1 MLKEWKAILKKPTFI
16 IVMLGVSLI
25 PALYNVIFLSSM
37 WDPYGKVSDLPVA
50 VVNQDKAVTASGKT
64 LSIGEDVVSSLKEN
78 KNLDFHFVSKEDAQ
92 NGLEKGDYY
101 MVVTLPSDLSERAAS
116 VLTDNPQQMKIDY
129 QTSSGH
135 SFIAGKM
142 SDSAMASL
150 KQTVAQNVTDTYTNA
165 LFKNM
170 GDLKTGLVKASDG
183 AQQLASG
190 SQQLGSGSQTIADN
204 LRTLNQATSKLSS
217 GAAQFNTGLQTYTGS
232 VAQVS
237 SGLGSLSNGIN
248 TYTSGV
254 STVATGANQLSGRSA
269 DLLGGV
275 QQLTQSGDGVQAL
288 STGVT
293 NLNTGLATLKSSVD
307 TTLANNQQNVN
318 DLANGLT
325 QLNASIQ
332 AAASDSAVSTDS
344 IEASLTSIAASAQAS
359 INNNQDAKAAALAS
373 VQGTSAYQG
382 LSSEAKAEIDAA
394 VGASQAGSD
403 QSAQAILSEVD
414 TMRASLEVIKATSQ
428 TKISQLGNT
437 STQVLPQASNLIN
450 GLYNGLSTVS
460 TSLGSASG
468 GANQLVAGVDT
479 LNEKLTT
486 GATQLEQGVTSYT
499 NAVGQLS
506 EGTSALASKNPD
518 LLANTTKLA
527 NGAAQLTDKSP
538 ELTSSFGKL
547 ADGTN
552 QLASGTEKLADGSSA
567 LTDNLSKLTVGT
579 SDLSNGLSDA
589 GDKLSAVS
597 TKEDNAKTLADP
609 LTLSKTDENKVE
621 KNGIGMAP
629 YMISVA
635 LFVAAIS
642 TNIIFSTLPSGQEPK
657 TRRDWL
663 KARIEVNGVISVVA
677 GVLVYGAVHL
687 IGLSANHEWATLGL
701 IVLASMTF
709 MALVTALVTWDSKL
723 GAFASLILLL
733 LQLASS
739 AGTYPLELTSKIF
752 QVINPWL
759 PMSYSVS
766 GLRQTISMNGQIGSQ
781 VLFLAFFWNKA
792 VIIPARK
799 ANEFGLTKLL
809 DLKIIVRNLLLRKSQ
824 HIVVAEIKRG
834 GKFLHQVF
842 NKGQTNMG

>member
-344 IEASLTSIAASAQAS
+344 IEASLTSIAASAQAI
-359 INNNQDAKAAALAS
+359 INNNQDSKAAALAS

-394 VGASQAGSD
+394 VSASQAGSD
-403 QSAQAILSEVD
+403 QSAQTILSEID
-414 TMRASLEVIKATSQ
+414 TMRASLETIKGASQ
-428 TKISQLGNT
+428 TKLSQLESASN
-437 STQVLPQASNLIN
+437 QVLPQASSMIN

-579 SDLSNGLSDA
+579 SDLSNGLADA

-597 TKEDNAKTLADP
+597 TKDDNAKTLADP

-766 GLRQTISMNGQIGSQ
+766 GLRQTISMNGQIGTQ
-781 VLFLAFFWNKA
+781 VLFLTFVLVLFMTLGTLVYRTDKKQLA
-792 VIIPARK
+792 
-799 ANEFGLTKLL
+799 
-809 DLKIIVRNLLLRKSQ
+809 
-824 HIVVAEIKRG
+824 
-834 GKFLHQVF
+834 
-842 NKGQTNMG
+842 

>member
-344 IEASLTSIAASAQAS
+344 IEASLTSIAASAQAI

-687 IGLSANHEWATLGL
+687 IGLSVNHEWATLGL

-739 AGTYPLELTSKIF
+739 AGTYPLELTSTIF

-766 GLRQTISMNGQIGSQ
+766 GLRQTISMNGQIGTQ
-781 VLFLAFFWNKA
+781 VLFLTFVLVLFMTLGTLVYRTDKKQLA
-792 VIIPARK
+792 
-799 ANEFGLTKLL
+799 
-809 DLKIIVRNLLLRKSQ
+809 
-824 HIVVAEIKRG
+824 
-834 GKFLHQVF
+834 
-842 NKGQTNMG
+842 

>member
-1 MLKEWKAILKKPTFI
+1 MLREWKAILKKPTFI
-16 IVMLGVSLI
+16 IVMLGVSMI

-116 VLTDNPQQMKIDY
+116 ILTDNPQQMKIDY

-142 SDSAMASL
+142 SDSAMTSL
-150 KQTVAQNVTDTYTNA
+150 KQTVAQNVTDTYTSA
-165 LFKNM
+165 IFKNM

-217 GAAQFNTGLQTYTGS
+217 GAALFNTGLQTYTGS

-248 TYTSGV
+248 TYANGV
-254 STVATGANQLSGRSA
+254 STVAAGANQLSGRSA

-293 NLNTGLATLKSSVD
+293 NLNTGLVTLKSSVD

-318 DLANGLT
+318 DLATGLT

-344 IEASLTSIAASAQAS
+344 IEASLTSIATSAQAI

-394 VGASQAGSD
+394 VSASQAGSD
-403 QSAQAILSEVD
+403 QSAQTILSEID
-414 TMRASLEVIKATSQ
+414 TMRASLETIKGASQ
-428 TKISQLGNT
+428 TKLSQLESASN
-437 STQVLPQASNLIN
+437 QVLPQAANMIN

-460 TSLGSASG
+460 TGLGLASG

-479 LNEKLTT
+479 LNDKLTT
-486 GATQLEQGVTSYT
+486 GATQLEQGVISYT

-538 ELTSSFGKL
+538 ELTSSFEKL

-589 GDKLSAVS
+589 GDKLSTVS

-642 TNIIFSTLPSGQEPK
+642 TNIIFSTLPSGQEPRTK
-657 TRRDWL
+657 RDWL

-687 IGLSANHEWATLGL
+687 IGLSANHELATLGL

-766 GLRQTISMNGQIGSQ
+766 GLRQTISMNGQIGTQ
-781 VLFLAFFWNKA
+781 VIFLAFVLVLFMALGTLVYRTDKKQLA
-792 VIIPARK
+792 
-799 ANEFGLTKLL
+799 
-809 DLKIIVRNLLLRKSQ
+809 
-824 HIVVAEIKRG
+824 
-834 GKFLHQVF
+834 
-842 NKGQTNMG
+842 

>member
-1 MLKEWKAILKKPTFI
+1 MLREWKAILKKPAFI
-16 IVMLGVSLI
+16 IVMLGVSMI

-116 VLTDNPQQMKIDY
+116 ILTDNPQQMKIDY

-150 KQTVAQNVTDTYTNA
+150 KQTVAQNVTDTYTSA

-190 SQQLGSGSQTIADN
+190 SQQLGSGSQTIANN

-248 TYTSGV
+248 TYANGV
-254 STVATGANQLSGRSA
+254 STVAAGANQLSGRSA

-318 DLANGLT
+318 DLATGLT

-344 IEASLTSIAASAQAS
+344 IEASLTSIAASAQAI

-394 VGASQAGSD
+394 VSASQAGSD
-403 QSAQAILSEVD
+403 QSAQTILSEID
-414 TMRASLEVIKATSQ
+414 TMRASLETIKGASQ
-428 TKISQLGNT
+428 TKLSQLESASN
-437 STQVLPQASNLIN
+437 QVLPQASSMIN

-552 QLASGTEKLADGSSA
+552 QLASGTGKLADGSSA
-567 LTDNLSKLTVGT
+567 LTDNLSKLTVAT
-579 SDLSNGLSDA
+579 RDLSNGLTDA
-589 GDKLSAVS
+589 GDKLSSVS

-642 TNIIFSTLPSGQEPK
+642 TNIIFSTLPSGEEPK
-657 TRRDWL
+657 TKRDWL

-781 VLFLAFFWNKA
+781 VLFLAFVLVLFMALGTLVYRTDKKQLA
-792 VIIPARK
+792 
-799 ANEFGLTKLL
+799 
-809 DLKIIVRNLLLRKSQ
+809 
-824 HIVVAEIKRG
+824 
-834 GKFLHQVF
+834 
-842 NKGQTNMG
+842 

>member
-1 MLKEWKAILKKPTFI
+1 MLREWKAILKKPTFI
-16 IVMLGVSLI
+16 IVMLGVSMI

-116 VLTDNPQQMKIDY
+116 ILTDNPQQMKIDY

-150 KQTVAQNVTDTYTNA
+150 KQTVAQNVTDTYTSA

-248 TYTSGV
+248 TYANGV
-254 STVATGANQLSGRSA
+254 STVAAGANQLSGRSA

-275 QQLTQSGDGVQAL
+275 QQLTQSGDGVRAL

-307 TTLANNQQNVN
+307 TTLANNQQNVS

-332 AAASDSAVSTDS
+332 AAASNSAVSTDS
-344 IEASLTSIAASAQAS
+344 IEASLTSIAASAQAI

-394 VGASQAGSD
+394 VSASQAGSD
-403 QSAQAILSEVD
+403 QSAQTILSEID
-414 TMRASLEVIKATSQ
+414 TMRASLETIKGASQ
-428 TKISQLGNT
+428 TKLSQLESASN
-437 STQVLPQASNLIN
+437 QLLPQASSMIN

-589 GDKLSAVS
+589 GDKLSTVS

-642 TNIIFSTLPSGQEPK
+642 TNIIFSTLPSGEEPK
-657 TRRDWL
+657 TKRDWL

-781 VLFLAFFWNKA
+781 VLFLAFVLVLFMALGTLVYRTDKKQLA
-792 VIIPARK
+792 
-799 ANEFGLTKLL
+799 
-809 DLKIIVRNLLLRKSQ
+809 
-824 HIVVAEIKRG
+824 
-834 GKFLHQVF
+834 
-842 NKGQTNMG
+842 

>member
-1 MLKEWKAILKKPTFI
+1 MLREWKAILKKPAFI

-116 VLTDNPQQMKIDY
+116 ILTDNPQQMKIDY

-142 SDSAMASL
+142 SDSAMTSL
-150 KQTVAQNVTDTYTNA
+150 KQTVAQNVTDTYTSA

-248 TYTSGV
+248 TYANGV
-254 STVATGANQLSGRSA
+254 STVAAGANQLSGRSA

-307 TTLANNQQNVN
+307 TTLANNQQNVS

-344 IEASLTSIAASAQAS
+344 IEASLTSIAASAQAI
-359 INNNQDAKAAALAS
+359 INNNQDSKAAALAS

-394 VGASQAGSD
+394 VSASQAGSD
-403 QSAQAILSEVD
+403 QSAQTILSEID
-414 TMRASLEVIKATSQ
+414 TMRASLETIKGASQ
-428 TKISQLGNT
+428 TKLSQLESASN
-437 STQVLPQASNLIN
+437 QVLPQASSMIN

-579 SDLSNGLSDA
+579 SDLSNGLADA

-597 TKEDNAKTLADP
+597 TKDDNAKTLADP

-657 TRRDWL
+657 TKRDWL

-781 VLFLAFFWNKA
+781 VLFLAFVLVLFMALGTLVYRTDKKQLA
-792 VIIPARK
+792 
-799 ANEFGLTKLL
+799 
-809 DLKIIVRNLLLRKSQ
+809 
-824 HIVVAEIKRG
+824 
-834 GKFLHQVF
+834 
-842 NKGQTNMG
+842 

>member
-1 MLKEWKAILKKPTFI
+1 MLREWKAILKKPAFI

-116 VLTDNPQQMKIDY
+116 ILTDNPQQMKIDY

-142 SDSAMASL
+142 SDSAMTSL
-150 KQTVAQNVTDTYTNA
+150 KQTVAQNVTDTYTSA

-248 TYTSGV
+248 TYANGV
-254 STVATGANQLSGRSA
+254 STVAAGANQLSGRSA

-307 TTLANNQQNVN
+307 TTLANNQQNVS

-332 AAASDSAVSTDS
+332 AAASNSAVSTDS
-344 IEASLTSIAASAQAS
+344 IEASLTSIAASAQAI

-394 VGASQAGSD
+394 VSASQAGSD
-403 QSAQAILSEVD
+403 QSAQTILSEID
-414 TMRASLEVIKATSQ
+414 TMRASLETIKGASQ
-428 TKISQLGNT
+428 TKLSQLESASN
-437 STQVLPQASNLIN
+437 QLLPQASSMIN

-589 GDKLSAVS
+589 GDKLSTVS

-642 TNIIFSTLPSGQEPK
+642 TNIIFSTLPSGEEPK
-657 TRRDWL
+657 TKRDWL

-781 VLFLAFFWNKA
+781 VLFLAFVLVLFMALGTLVYRTDKKQLA
-792 VIIPARK
+792 
-799 ANEFGLTKLL
+799 
-809 DLKIIVRNLLLRKSQ
+809 
-824 HIVVAEIKRG
+824 
-834 GKFLHQVF
+834 
-842 NKGQTNMG
+842 

>member
-1 MLKEWKAILKKPTFI
+1 MLREWKAILKKPAFI
-16 IVMLGVSLI
+16 IVMLGVSMI

-116 VLTDNPQQMKIDY
+116 ILTDNPQQMKIDY

-142 SDSAMASL
+142 SDSAMTSL
-150 KQTVAQNVTDTYTNA
+150 KQTVAQNVTDTYTSA

-190 SQQLGSGSQTIADN
+190 SQQLGSGGQTIADN
-204 LRTLNQATSKLSS
+204 LRTLNQATTKLSS

-248 TYTSGV
+248 TYANGV

-318 DLANGLT
+318 DLATGLT

-344 IEASLTSIAASAQAS
+344 IEASLTSIAASAQAI

-373 VQGTSAYQG
+373 VQGTRAYQG

-394 VGASQAGSD
+394 VSASQAGSD
-403 QSAQAILSEVD
+403 QSAQTILSEID
-414 TMRASLEVIKATSQ
+414 TMRASLETIKGASQ
-428 TKISQLGNT
+428 TKLSQLESASN
-437 STQVLPQASNLIN
+437 QVLPQASSMIN

-538 ELTSSFGKL
+538 ELTSSFGEL

-589 GDKLSAVS
+589 GDKLSTVS

-781 VLFLAFFWNKA
+781 VLFLAFVLVLFMALGTLVYRTDK
-792 VIIPARK
+792 K
-799 ANEFGLTKLL
+799 KL
-809 DLKIIVRNLLLRKSQ
+809 
-824 HIVVAEIKRG
+824 A
-834 GKFLHQVF
+834 
-842 NKGQTNMG
+842 

>member
-1 MLKEWKAILKKPTFI
+1 MLKEWKAILKKPAFI

-248 TYTSGV
+248 TYANGV

-318 DLANGLT
+318 DLATGLT

-344 IEASLTSIAASAQAS
+344 IEASLTSIAASAQAI
-359 INNNQDAKAAALAS
+359 INNNQDAKAVALAS
-373 VQGTSAYQG
+373 VQATSAYQG

-403 QSAQAILSEVD
+403 QSAQTILSEID
-414 TMRASLEVIKATSQ
+414 TMRASLETIKGASQ
-428 TKISQLGNT
+428 TKLSQLESASN
-437 STQVLPQASNLIN
+437 QVLPQASSMIN

-538 ELTSSFGKL
+538 ELTSSFEKL

-589 GDKLSAVS
+589 GDKLSTVS

-781 VLFLAFFWNKA
+781 VLFLAFVLVLFMALGTLVYRTDKKQLA
-792 VIIPARK
+792 
-799 ANEFGLTKLL
+799 
-809 DLKIIVRNLLLRKSQ
+809 
-824 HIVVAEIKRG
+824 
-834 GKFLHQVF
+834 
-842 NKGQTNMG
+842 

>member
-1 MLKEWKAILKKPTFI
+1 MLREWKAILKKPTFI
-16 IVMLGVSLI
+16 IVMLGVSMI

-101 MVVTLPSDLSERAAS
+101 MVVTLPSDLSERATS
-116 VLTDNPQQMKIDY
+116 ILTDNPQQMKIDY

-248 TYTSGV
+248 TYANGV
-254 STVATGANQLSGRSA
+254 STVAAGANQLSGRSA

-275 QQLTQSGDGVQAL
+275 QQLTQSGDGVRAL

-307 TTLANNQQNVN
+307 TTLANNQQNVS

-332 AAASDSAVSTDS
+332 AAASNSAVSTDS
-344 IEASLTSIAASAQAS
+344 IEASLTSIAASAQAI

-394 VGASQAGSD
+394 VSASQAGSD
-403 QSAQAILSEVD
+403 QSAQTILSEID
-414 TMRASLEVIKATSQ
+414 TMRASLETIKGASQ
-428 TKISQLGNT
+428 TKLSQLESASN
-437 STQVLPQASNLIN
+437 QLLPQASSMIN

-499 NAVGQLS
+499 NSVGQLS

-538 ELTSSFGKL
+538 ELTSSFGNL

-552 QLASGTEKLADGSSA
+552 QLASGTGKLADGSSI

-579 SDLSNGLSDA
+579 SDLSNSLSDA

-642 TNIIFSTLPSGQEPK
+642 TNIIFSTLPSGEEPK
-657 TRRDWL
+657 TKRDWL

-781 VLFLAFFWNKA
+781 VLFLAFVLVLFMVLGTLVYRTDKKQLA
-792 VIIPARK
+792 
-799 ANEFGLTKLL
+799 
-809 DLKIIVRNLLLRKSQ
+809 
-824 HIVVAEIKRG
+824 
-834 GKFLHQVF
+834 
-842 NKGQTNMG
+842 

>member
-1 MLKEWKAILKKPTFI
+1 MLREWKAILKKPTFI
-16 IVMLGVSLI
+16 IVMLGVSMI

-116 VLTDNPQQMKIDY
+116 ILTDNPKQMKIDY

-150 KQTVAQNVTDTYTNA
+150 KQTVAQNVTDTYTSA

-190 SQQLGSGSQTIADN
+190 SQQLGSGGQTIADN
-204 LRTLNQATSKLSS
+204 LRTLNQATTKLSS

-237 SGLGSLSNGIN
+237 SGLGSLSNGIH
-248 TYTSGV
+248 TYANGV
-254 STVATGANQLSGRSA
+254 STVAAGANQLSGRSA

-318 DLANGLT
+318 DLATGLT

-344 IEASLTSIAASAQAS
+344 IEASLTSIAASAQAI

-394 VGASQAGSD
+394 VSASQAGSD
-403 QSAQAILSEVD
+403 QSAQTILSEID
-414 TMRASLEVIKATSQ
+414 TMRASLETIKGASQ
-428 TKISQLGNT
+428 TKLSQLESASN
-437 STQVLPQASNLIN
+437 QVLPQASSMIN

-479 LNEKLTT
+479 FNEKLTT

-552 QLASGTEKLADGSSA
+552 QLASGTGKLADGSSA

-579 SDLSNGLSDA
+579 SNLSNGLTDA

-739 AGTYPLELTSKIF
+739 AGTYPLELTSKVF

-781 VLFLAFFWNKA
+781 VLFLTFVLVLFMALGTLVYRTDKKQLA
-792 VIIPARK
+792 
-799 ANEFGLTKLL
+799 
-809 DLKIIVRNLLLRKSQ
+809 
-824 HIVVAEIKRG
+824 
-834 GKFLHQVF
+834 
-842 NKGQTNMG
+842 

>member
-1 MLKEWKAILKKPTFI
+1 MLREWKAILKKPTFI
-16 IVMLGVSLI
+16 IVMLGVSMI

-50 VVNQDKAVTASGKT
+50 VVNQDKAVAASGKT
-64 LSIGEDVVSSLKEN
+64 LSIGDDVVSSLKKN
-78 KNLDFHFVSKEDAQ
+78 KNLDFHFVSKENAQ

-116 VLTDNPQQMKIDY
+116 ILTDNPQQMKIDY

-248 TYTSGV
+248 TYANGV
-254 STVATGANQLSGRSA
+254 STVAAGANQLSGRSA

-275 QQLTQSGDGVQAL
+275 QQLTQSGDGVLAL

-307 TTLANNQQNVN
+307 TTLANNQQNVS

-344 IEASLTSIAASAQAS
+344 IEASLTSIAASAQAI

-373 VQGTSAYQG
+373 VQATSAYQG

-403 QSAQAILSEVD
+403 QSAQTILSEID
-414 TMRASLEVIKATSQ
+414 TMRASLETIKGASQ
-428 TKISQLGNT
+428 TKLSQLESASN
-437 STQVLPQASNLIN
+437 QVLPQASSMIN

-460 TSLGSASG
+460 TGLGSASG

-589 GDKLSAVS
+589 GDKLSTVS

-642 TNIIFSTLPSGQEPK
+642 TNIIFSTLPSGEEPK
-657 TRRDWL
+657 TKRDWL

-677 GVLVYGAVHL
+677 GILVYGAVHL

-766 GLRQTISMNGQIGSQ
+766 GLRQTISMNGQIGTQ
-781 VLFLAFFWNKA
+781 VLFLAFVLVLFMTLGTLVYRTDKKQLA
-792 VIIPARK
+792 
-799 ANEFGLTKLL
+799 
-809 DLKIIVRNLLLRKSQ
+809 
-824 HIVVAEIKRG
+824 
-834 GKFLHQVF
+834 
-842 NKGQTNMG
+842 

>member
-1 MLKEWKAILKKPTFI
+1 MLREWKAILKKPTFI
-16 IVMLGVSLI
+16 IVMLGVSMI

-116 VLTDNPQQMKIDY
+116 ILTDNPQQMKIDY

-150 KQTVAQNVTDTYTNA
+150 KQTVAQNVTDTYTSA

-170 GDLKTGLVKASDG
+170 GDLKNGLVKASDG

-190 SQQLGSGSQTIADN
+190 SQQLGSGGQTIADN
-204 LRTLNQATSKLSS
+204 LRTLNQATTKLSS

-248 TYTSGV
+248 TYANGV
-254 STVATGANQLSGRSA
+254 STVAKGANQLSGRSA

-288 STGVT
+288 STGMT

-344 IEASLTSIAASAQAS
+344 IEASLTSIAASAQAI

-373 VQGTSAYQG
+373 VQGTGAYQG

-394 VGASQAGSD
+394 VSASQAGSD
-403 QSAQAILSEVD
+403 QSAQTILSEID
-414 TMRASLEVIKATSQ
+414 TMRASLETIKGASQ
-428 TKISQLGNT
+428 TKLSQLESASN
-437 STQVLPQASNLIN
+437 QVLPQASSMIN

-552 QLASGTEKLADGSSA
+552 QLASGTGKLADGSSA
-567 LTDNLSKLTVGT
+567 LTDNLSKLTEGT
-579 SDLSNGLSDA
+579 SDLSNGLTNA
-589 GDKLSAVS
+589 GDKLSTVS
-597 TKEDNAKTLADP
+597 TREDNAKTLADP

-642 TNIIFSTLPSGQEPK
+642 TNIIFSTLPSGQAPK
-657 TRRDWL
+657 TKRDWL

-687 IGLSANHEWATLGL
+687 IGLSANHELATLGL

-781 VLFLAFFWNKA
+781 VIFLAFVLVLFMALGTLVYRTDKKQLA
-792 VIIPARK
+792 
-799 ANEFGLTKLL
+799 
-809 DLKIIVRNLLLRKSQ
+809 
-824 HIVVAEIKRG
+824 
-834 GKFLHQVF
+834 
-842 NKGQTNMG
+842 

>member
-1 MLKEWKAILKKPTFI
+1 MLREWKAILKKPTFI
-16 IVMLGVSLI
+16 IVMLGVSMI

-101 MVVTLPSDLSERAAS
+101 MVVTLPSDLSERATS
-116 VLTDNPQQMKIDY
+116 ILTDNPQQMKIDY

-248 TYTSGV
+248 TYANGV
-254 STVATGANQLSGRSA
+254 STVAAGANQLSGRSA

-275 QQLTQSGDGVQAL
+275 QQLTQSGDGVRAL

-307 TTLANNQQNVN
+307 TTLANNQQNVS

-332 AAASDSAVSTDS
+332 AAASNSAVSTDS
-344 IEASLTSIAASAQAS
+344 IEASLTSIAASAQAI

-394 VGASQAGSD
+394 VSASQAGSD
-403 QSAQAILSEVD
+403 QSAQTILSEID
-414 TMRASLEVIKATSQ
+414 TMRASLETIKGASQ
-428 TKISQLGNT
+428 TKLSQLESASN
-437 STQVLPQASNLIN
+437 QLLPQASSMIN

-589 GDKLSAVS
+589 GDKLSTVS

-687 IGLSANHEWATLGL
+687 IGLSANHELATLGL

-781 VLFLAFFWNKA
+781 VLFLAFVLVLFMALGTLVYRTDKKQLA
-792 VIIPARK
+792 
-799 ANEFGLTKLL
+799 
-809 DLKIIVRNLLLRKSQ
+809 
-824 HIVVAEIKRG
+824 
-834 GKFLHQVF
+834 
-842 NKGQTNMG
+842 

>member
-1 MLKEWKAILKKPTFI
+1 MLREWKAILKKPTFI

-50 VVNQDKAVTASGKT
+50 VVNQDKAVIASGKT

-170 GDLKTGLVKASDG
+170 GGLKTGLMKASDG

-204 LRTLNQATSKLSS
+204 LRTLNQATNKLSS

-248 TYTSGV
+248 TYANGV
-254 STVATGANQLSGRSA
+254 STVAAGANQLSGRSA

-288 STGVT
+288 STGMT

-318 DLANGLT
+318 DLATGLT

-332 AAASDSAVSTDS
+332 AAASDTEVSTDS
-344 IEASLTSIAASAQAS
+344 IETSLTSVAGSAQS
-359 INNNQDAKAAALAS
+359 IINNNQDARAAALAS

-460 TSLGSASG
+460 TGLGSASG

-567 LTDNLSKLTVGT
+567 LTDNLSKLTEGT
-579 SDLSNGLSDA
+579 SDLSNGLADA

-597 TKEDNAKTLADP
+597 TKDDNAKTLADP

-642 TNIIFSTLPSGQEPK
+642 TNIIFSTLPSGEEPK

-781 VLFLAFFWNKA
+781 VLFLAFVLVLFMALGTLVYRTDKKQLA
-792 VIIPARK
+792 
-799 ANEFGLTKLL
+799 
-809 DLKIIVRNLLLRKSQ
+809 
-824 HIVVAEIKRG
+824 
-834 GKFLHQVF
+834 
-842 NKGQTNMG
+842 

>member
-1 MLKEWKAILKKPTFI
+1 MLREWKAILKKPTFI
-16 IVMLGVSLI
+16 IVMLGVSMI

-50 VVNQDKAVTASGKT
+50 VVNQDKAVTASGKA
-64 LSIGEDVVSSLKEN
+64 LSIGEDIVSSLKEN

-92 NGLEKGDYY
+92 DGLEKGDYY

-116 VLTDNPQQMKIDY
+116 ILTDNPQQMKIDY

-142 SDSAMASL
+142 SDSAMVSL
-150 KQTVAQNVTDTYTNA
+150 KQTVAQNVTDTYTSA

-204 LRTLNQATSKLSS
+204 LRTLNRATTKLSS
-217 GAAQFNTGLQTYTGS
+217 GATQFNTGLQTYTGS

-248 TYTSGV
+248 TYANGV

-275 QQLTQSGDGVQAL
+275 QQLTQSGEGVQAL

-318 DLANGLT
+318 DLATGLT

-332 AAASDSAVSTDS
+332 AAASDTEVSMDS
-344 IEASLTSIAASAQAS
+344 IETSLTSVAGSAQS
-359 INNNQDAKAAALAS
+359 IINNNQDARTAALAS
-373 VQGTSAYQG
+373 VQGTSTYQG

-394 VGASQAGSD
+394 VSASQAGSD

-414 TMRASLEVIKATSQ
+414 MMRASLEVIKATSQ
-428 TKISQLGNT
+428 TKISQLGST
-437 STQVLPQASNLIN
+437 STQVLPQASSMIN

-460 TSLGSASG
+460 NSLGSASG
-468 GANQLVAGVDT
+468 GANQLVAGVET
-479 LNEKLTT
+479 LNEKLAT

-567 LTDNLSKLTVGT
+567 LTDNLSKLTVRT
-579 SDLSNGLSDA
+579 SDLSNGLTDA

-642 TNIIFSTLPSGQEPK
+642 TNIIFSTLPSGEEPK
-657 TRRDWL
+657 TKRDWL

-677 GVLVYGAVHL
+677 GILVYGAVHL

-781 VLFLAFFWNKA
+781 VLFLAFVLVLFMALGTLVYRTDKKQLA
-792 VIIPARK
+792 
-799 ANEFGLTKLL
+799 
-809 DLKIIVRNLLLRKSQ
+809 
-824 HIVVAEIKRG
+824 
-834 GKFLHQVF
+834 
-842 NKGQTNMG
+842 

>member
-16 IVMLGVSLI
+16 IVMLGVSMI

-116 VLTDNPQQMKIDY
+116 ILTDNPQQMKIDY

-150 KQTVAQNVTDTYTNA
+150 KQTVAQNVTDTYTSA
-165 LFKNM
+165 IFKNM

-190 SQQLGSGSQTIADN
+190 SQQLGSGSQTIANN

-248 TYTSGV
+248 TYANGV
-254 STVATGANQLSGRSA
+254 STVAAGANQLSGRSA

-307 TTLANNQQNVN
+307 TTLANNQQNVS

-344 IEASLTSIAASAQAS
+344 IEASLTSIAASAQAI
-359 INNNQDAKAAALAS
+359 INNNQDSKAAALAS

-394 VGASQAGSD
+394 VSASQAGSD
-403 QSAQAILSEVD
+403 QSAQTILSEID
-414 TMRASLEVIKATSQ
+414 TMRASLETIKGASQ
-428 TKISQLGNT
+428 TKLSQLESASN
-437 STQVLPQASNLIN
+437 QVLPQASSMIN

-579 SDLSNGLSDA
+579 SDLSNGLADA

-597 TKEDNAKTLADP
+597 TKDDNAKTLADP

-657 TRRDWL
+657 TKRDWL

-781 VLFLAFFWNKA
+781 VLFLAFVLVLFMALGTLVYRTDKKQLA
-792 VIIPARK
+792 
-799 ANEFGLTKLL
+799 
-809 DLKIIVRNLLLRKSQ
+809 
-824 HIVVAEIKRG
+824 
-834 GKFLHQVF
+834 
-842 NKGQTNMG
+842 

>member
-1 MLKEWKAILKKPTFI
+1 MLREWKAILKKPTFI
-16 IVMLGVSLI
+16 IVMLGVSMI

-101 MVVTLPSDLSERAAS
+101 MVVTLPSDLSERATS
-116 VLTDNPQQMKIDY
+116 ILTDNPQQMKIDY

-237 SGLGSLSNGIN
+237 SGLGSLSNGIH
-248 TYTSGV
+248 TYANGV
-254 STVATGANQLSGRSA
+254 STVAAGANQLSGRSA

-275 QQLTQSGDGVQAL
+275 QQLTQSGDGVRAL

-318 DLANGLT
+318 DLATGLT

-332 AAASDSAVSTDS
+332 AAASNSAVSTDS
-344 IEASLTSIAASAQAS
+344 IEASLTSIAASAQAI

-394 VGASQAGSD
+394 VSASQAGSD
-403 QSAQAILSEVD
+403 QSAQAILSEID
-414 TMRASLEVIKATSQ
+414 TMRASLETIKGASQ
-428 TKISQLGNT
+428 TKLSQLESASN
-437 STQVLPQASNLIN
+437 QLLPQASSMIN

-499 NAVGQLS
+499 NSVGQLS

-538 ELTSSFGKL
+538 ELTSSFGNL

-552 QLASGTEKLADGSSA
+552 QLASGTGKLADGSSI

-642 TNIIFSTLPSGQEPK
+642 TNIIFSTLPSGQEPRTK
-657 TRRDWL
+657 RDWL

-781 VLFLAFFWNKA
+781 VLFLAFVLVLFMVLGTLVYRTDKKQLA
-792 VIIPARK
+792 
-799 ANEFGLTKLL
+799 
-809 DLKIIVRNLLLRKSQ
+809 
-824 HIVVAEIKRG
+824 
-834 GKFLHQVF
+834 
-842 NKGQTNMG
+842 

>member
-1 MLKEWKAILKKPTFI
+1 MLREWKAILKKPTFI
-16 IVMLGVSLI
+16 IVMLGVSMI

-116 VLTDNPQQMKIDY
+116 ILTDNPKQMKIDY

-248 TYTSGV
+248 TYANGV
-254 STVATGANQLSGRSA
+254 STVAAGANQLSGRSA

-275 QQLTQSGDGVQAL
+275 QQLTQSGDGVRAL

-307 TTLANNQQNVN
+307 TTLANNQQNVS

-332 AAASDSAVSTDS
+332 AAASNSAVSTDS
-344 IEASLTSIAASAQAS
+344 IEASLTSIAASAQAI

-394 VGASQAGSD
+394 VSASQAGSD
-403 QSAQAILSEVD
+403 QSAQTILSEID
-414 TMRASLEVIKATSQ
+414 TMRASLETIKGASQ
-428 TKISQLGNT
+428 TKLSQLESASN
-437 STQVLPQASNLIN
+437 QLLPQASSMIN

-499 NAVGQLS
+499 NSVGQLS

-538 ELTSSFGKL
+538 ELTSSFGNL

-552 QLASGTEKLADGSSA
+552 QLASGTGKLADGSSI

-579 SDLSNGLSDA
+579 SDLSNSLSDA

-642 TNIIFSTLPSGQEPK
+642 TNIIFSTLPSGQEPRTK
-657 TRRDWL
+657 RDWL

-781 VLFLAFFWNKA
+781 VLFLAFVLVLFMVLGTLVYRTDKKQLA
-792 VIIPARK
+792 
-799 ANEFGLTKLL
+799 
-809 DLKIIVRNLLLRKSQ
+809 
-824 HIVVAEIKRG
+824 
-834 GKFLHQVF
+834 
-842 NKGQTNMG
+842 

>member
-1 MLKEWKAILKKPTFI
+1 MLREWKAILKKPTFI

-116 VLTDNPQQMKIDY
+116 ILTDNPQQMKIDY

-150 KQTVAQNVTDTYTNA
+150 KQTVAQNVTDTYTSA

-190 SQQLGSGSQTIADN
+190 SQQLGSGSQTIADS

-318 DLANGLT
+318 DLATGLT

-344 IEASLTSIAASAQAS
+344 IEASLTSIAASAQAI

-403 QSAQAILSEVD
+403 QSAQTILSEID

-766 GLRQTISMNGQIGSQ
+766 GLRQTISMNGQIGTQ
-781 VLFLAFFWNKA
+781 VLFLTFVLVLFMTLGTLVYRTDKKQLA
-792 VIIPARK
+792 
-799 ANEFGLTKLL
+799 
-809 DLKIIVRNLLLRKSQ
+809 
-824 HIVVAEIKRG
+824 
-834 GKFLHQVF
+834 
-842 NKGQTNMG
+842 

>member
-1 MLKEWKAILKKPTFI
+1 MLREWKAILKKPTFI

-37 WDPYGKVSDLPVA
+37 WDPYGKVSNLPVA
-50 VVNQDKAVTASGKT
+50 VVNQDKAVAASGKT
-64 LSIGEDVVSSLKEN
+64 LSIGDDVVSSLKEN

-92 NGLEKGDYY
+92 NGLKKGDYY

-116 VLTDNPQQMKIDY
+116 ILTDNPQQMKIDY

-150 KQTVAQNVTDTYTNA
+150 KQTVAQNVTDTYTSA

-237 SGLGSLSNGIN
+237 SGLGSLSNGIH
-248 TYTSGV
+248 TYANGV

-288 STGVT
+288 STGMT

-318 DLANGLT
+318 DLATGLT

-332 AAASDSAVSTDS
+332 SAASDTEVSMDS
-344 IEASLTSIAASAQAS
+344 IETSLTSVAGSAQS
-359 INNNQDAKAAALAS
+359 IINNNQDARAAALAS

-382 LSSEAKAEIDAA
+382 LSSEAKAEIDTA
-394 VGASQAGSD
+394 VSASQAGSD

-437 STQVLPQASNLIN
+437 STQVLPQASTMIN

-479 LNEKLTT
+479 LNDKLTT

-642 TNIIFSTLPSGQEPK
+642 TNIIFSTLPSGQEPRTK
-657 TRRDWL
+657 RDWL

-781 VLFLAFFWNKA
+781 VLFLAFVLVLFMALGTLVYRTDKKQLA
-792 VIIPARK
+792 
-799 ANEFGLTKLL
+799 
-809 DLKIIVRNLLLRKSQ
+809 
-824 HIVVAEIKRG
+824 
-834 GKFLHQVF
+834 
-842 NKGQTNMG
+842 

>member
-1 MLKEWKAILKKPTFI
+1 MLREWKAILKKPAFI
-16 IVMLGVSLI
+16 IVMLGVSMI

-116 VLTDNPQQMKIDY
+116 ILTDNPQQMKIDY

-150 KQTVAQNVTDTYTNA
+150 KQTVAQNVTDTYTSA
-165 LFKNM
+165 IFKNM

-190 SQQLGSGSQTIADN
+190 SQQLGSGSQTIANN

-248 TYTSGV
+248 TYANGV
-254 STVATGANQLSGRSA
+254 STVAAGANQLSGRSA

-288 STGVT
+288 SIGVT

-307 TTLANNQQNVN
+307 TTLANNQQNVS

-344 IEASLTSIAASAQAS
+344 IEASLTSIAASAQAI

-373 VQGTSAYQG
+373 VQATSSYQG

-403 QSAQAILSEVD
+403 QSAQTILSEID
-414 TMRASLEVIKATSQ
+414 TMRASLETIKGASQ
-428 TKISQLGNT
+428 TKLSQLESASN
-437 STQVLPQASNLIN
+437 QVLPQAASMIN

-460 TSLGSASG
+460 TGLGSASG

-499 NAVGQLS
+499 NAVGRLS
-506 EGTSALASKNPD
+506 EGTSALASKNSD

-538 ELTSSFGKL
+538 ELTSSFEKL

-567 LTDNLSKLTVGT
+567 LTDNLSQLTVGT

-589 GDKLSAVS
+589 GDKLSTVS

-781 VLFLAFFWNKA
+781 VLFLAFVLVLFMALGTLVYRTDKKQLA
-792 VIIPARK
+792 
-799 ANEFGLTKLL
+799 
-809 DLKIIVRNLLLRKSQ
+809 
-824 HIVVAEIKRG
+824 
-834 GKFLHQVF
+834 
-842 NKGQTNMG
+842 

>member
-1 MLKEWKAILKKPTFI
+1 MLREWKAILKKPTFI

-50 VVNQDKAVTASGKT
+50 VVNQDKAVTTNGKT

-142 SDSAMASL
+142 SDSAMTSL
-150 KQTVAQNVTDTYTNA
+150 KQTVAQNVTDTYTSA
-165 LFKNM
+165 IFKNM
-170 GDLKTGLVKASDG
+170 GDLKNGLVKASDG

-204 LRTLNQATSKLSS
+204 LRTLNRATTKLSS

-248 TYTSGV
+248 TYTNGV
-254 STVATGANQLSGRSA
+254 STVAAGANQLSGRSA

-344 IEASLTSIAASAQAS
+344 IEASLTSIAASAQAI

-468 GANQLVAGVDT
+468 GATQLVAGVDT
-479 LNEKLTT
+479 LNEKLTP

-781 VLFLAFFWNKA
+781 VIFLAFVLVLFMVLGTLVYRTDKKQLA
-792 VIIPARK
+792 
-799 ANEFGLTKLL
+799 
-809 DLKIIVRNLLLRKSQ
+809 
-824 HIVVAEIKRG
+824 
-834 GKFLHQVF
+834 
-842 NKGQTNMG
+842 

>member
-1 MLKEWKAILKKPTFI
+1 MLREWKAILKKPAFI
-16 IVMLGVSLI
+16 IVMLGVSMI

-116 VLTDNPQQMKIDY
+116 ILTDNPQQMKIDY

-150 KQTVAQNVTDTYTNA
+150 KQTVAQNVTDTYTSA
-165 LFKNM
+165 IFKNM

-190 SQQLGSGSQTIADN
+190 SQQLGSGGQTIADN
-204 LRTLNQATSKLSS
+204 LRTLNQATTKLSS

-248 TYTSGV
+248 TYANGV

-318 DLANGLT
+318 DLATGLT

-344 IEASLTSIAASAQAS
+344 IEASLTSIAASAQAI

-394 VGASQAGSD
+394 VSASQAGSD
-403 QSAQAILSEVD
+403 QSAQTILSEID
-414 TMRASLEVIKATSQ
+414 TMRASLETIKGASQ
-428 TKISQLGNT
+428 TKLSQLESASN
-437 STQVLPQASNLIN
+437 QVLPQASSMIN

-589 GDKLSAVS
+589 GDKLSTVS

-766 GLRQTISMNGQIGSQ
+766 GLRQTISMNGQIGTQ
-781 VLFLAFFWNKA
+781 VLFLAFVLVLFMALGTLVYRADKKQLA
-792 VIIPARK
+792 
-799 ANEFGLTKLL
+799 
-809 DLKIIVRNLLLRKSQ
+809 
-824 HIVVAEIKRG
+824 
-834 GKFLHQVF
+834 
-842 NKGQTNMG
+842 

>member
-1 MLKEWKAILKKPTFI
+1 MLREWKAILKKPTFI

-64 LSIGEDVVSSLKEN
+64 LFIGEDVVSSLKEN

-116 VLTDNPQQMKIDY
+116 ILTDNPQQMKIDY

-150 KQTVAQNVTDTYTNA
+150 KQTVAQNVTDTYTSA
-165 LFKNM
+165 IFKNM

-190 SQQLGSGSQTIADN
+190 SQQLGSGSRTIADN

-248 TYTSGV
+248 TYANGV

-275 QQLTQSGDGVQAL
+275 QQLNQSGGGVQAL

-318 DLANGLT
+318 DLATGLT

-344 IEASLTSIAASAQAS
+344 IEASLTSIAASAQS
-359 INNNQDAKAAALAS
+359 IINNNQDARTAALAS
-373 VQGTSAYQG
+373 VQGTSTYQG

-394 VGASQAGSD
+394 VSASQAGSD

-414 TMRASLEVIKATSQ
+414 MMRASLEVIKATSQ
-428 TKISQLGNT
+428 TKISQLGST
-437 STQVLPQASNLIN
+437 STQVLPQASSMIN

-460 TSLGSASG
+460 TSLDSASG
-468 GANQLVAGVDT
+468 GANQLVAGVET

-486 GATQLEQGVTSYT
+486 GATQMEQEVTSYT

-567 LTDNLSKLTVGT
+567 LTDNLSKLTVAT
-579 SDLSNGLSDA
+579 SDLSNGLTDA
-589 GDKLSAVS
+589 GDKLSTVS

-642 TNIIFSTLPSGQEPK
+642 TNIIFSTLPSGEEPK

-663 KARIEVNGVISVVA
+663 KARIEVNGVISAVA

-766 GLRQTISMNGQIGSQ
+766 GLRQTISMNGQIGTQ
-781 VLFLAFFWNKA
+781 VLFLAFVLVLFMALGTLVYRTDKKQLA
-792 VIIPARK
+792 
-799 ANEFGLTKLL
+799 
-809 DLKIIVRNLLLRKSQ
+809 
-824 HIVVAEIKRG
+824 
-834 GKFLHQVF
+834 
-842 NKGQTNMG
+842 

>member
-1 MLKEWKAILKKPTFI
+1 MLREWKAILKKPTFI

-37 WDPYGKVSDLPVA
+37 WDPYGKVSNLPVA

-64 LSIGEDVVSSLKEN
+64 LSIGKDVVSSLKEN

-116 VLTDNPQQMKIDY
+116 ILTDNPKQMKIDY

-150 KQTVAQNVTDTYTNA
+150 KQTVAQNVTDTYTSA
-165 LFKNM
+165 IFKNM

-248 TYTSGV
+248 TYANGV
-254 STVATGANQLSGRSA
+254 STVAAGANQLSGRSA

-307 TTLANNQQNVN
+307 TTLANNQQNVS

-344 IEASLTSIAASAQAS
+344 IEASLTSIAASAQAI

-373 VQGTSAYQG
+373 VQATSAYQG

-394 VGASQAGSD
+394 VGASQAGGD
-403 QSAQAILSEVD
+403 QSAQTILSEID
-414 TMRASLEVIKATSQ
+414 TMRASLETIKGASQ
-428 TKISQLGNT
+428 TKLSQLESASN
-437 STQVLPQASNLIN
+437 QVLPQAANMIN

-589 GDKLSAVS
+589 GDKLSTVS

-642 TNIIFSTLPSGQEPK
+642 TNIIFSTLPSGQEPRTK
-657 TRRDWL
+657 RDWL

-759 PMSYSVS
+759 PVSYSVS

-781 VLFLAFFWNKA
+781 VLFLAFVLVLFMALGTLVYRTDKKQLA
-792 VIIPARK
+792 
-799 ANEFGLTKLL
+799 
-809 DLKIIVRNLLLRKSQ
+809 
-824 HIVVAEIKRG
+824 
-834 GKFLHQVF
+834 
-842 NKGQTNMG
+842 

>member
-1 MLKEWKAILKKPTFI
+1 MLREWKAILKKPTFI

-92 NGLEKGDYY
+92 AGLEKGDYY

-116 VLTDNPQQMKIDY
+116 ILTDNPQQMKIDY

-165 LFKNM
+165 LFKNI

-248 TYTSGV
+248 TYANGV
-254 STVATGANQLSGRSA
+254 NTVAAGANQLSGRSA

-318 DLANGLT
+318 DLATGLT

-344 IEASLTSIAASAQAS
+344 IEASLTSIAASAQAI

-403 QSAQAILSEVD
+403 QSAQTILSEID
-414 TMRASLEVIKATSQ
+414 TMRASLETIKGASQ
-428 TKISQLGNT
+428 TKLSQLESASN
-437 STQVLPQASNLIN
+437 QVLPQASSMIN

-518 LLANTTKLA
+518 LLVNTTKLA

-552 QLASGTEKLADGSSA
+552 QIASGTEKLADGSSA

-589 GDKLSAVS
+589 GDKLSTVS

-642 TNIIFSTLPSGQEPK
+642 TNIIFSTLPSGEEPK
-657 TRRDWL
+657 TKRDWL

-723 GAFASLILLL
+723 GALASLILLL

-781 VLFLAFFWNKA
+781 VLFLAFVLVLFMVLGTLVYRTDK
-792 VIIPARK
+792 K
-799 ANEFGLTKLL
+799 QLT
-809 DLKIIVRNLLLRKSQ
+809 
-824 HIVVAEIKRG
+824 
-834 GKFLHQVF
+834 
-842 NKGQTNMG
+842 

>member
-1 MLKEWKAILKKPTFI
+1 MLREWKAILKKPTFI

-116 VLTDNPQQMKIDY
+116 ILTDNPQQMKIDY

-170 GDLKTGLVKASDG
+170 GDLKNGLVKASDG

-204 LRTLNQATSKLSS
+204 LRTLNQATSKLSF
-217 GAAQFNTGLQTYTGS
+217 GVAQFNTGLQTYTGS

-248 TYTSGV
+248 TYTNGV
-254 STVATGANQLSGRSA
+254 STVAAGANQLSGRSA

-318 DLANGLT
+318 DLATGLT

-344 IEASLTSIAASAQAS
+344 IETSLTSVAGSAQS
-359 INNNQDAKAAALAS
+359 IINNNQDARAAALAS
-373 VQGTSAYQG
+373 VQGTSTYQG

-394 VGASQAGSD
+394 VSASQAGSD

-479 LNEKLTT
+479 LNEK
-486 GATQLEQGVTSYT
+486 
-499 NAVGQLS
+499 
-506 EGTSALASKNPD
+506 
-518 LLANTTKLA
+518 
-527 NGAAQLTDKSP
+527 
-538 ELTSSFGKL
+538 
-547 ADGTN
+547 
-552 QLASGTEKLADGSSA
+552 
-567 LTDNLSKLTVGT
+567 
-579 SDLSNGLSDA
+579 
-589 GDKLSAVS
+589 
-597 TKEDNAKTLADP
+597 
-609 LTLSKTDENKVE
+609 
-621 KNGIGMAP
+621 
-629 YMISVA
+629 
-635 LFVAAIS
+635 
-642 TNIIFSTLPSGQEPK
+642 
-657 TRRDWL
+657 
-663 KARIEVNGVISVVA
+663 
-677 GVLVYGAVHL
+677 
-687 IGLSANHEWATLGL
+687 
-701 IVLASMTF
+701 
-709 MALVTALVTWDSKL
+709 
-723 GAFASLILLL
+723 
-733 LQLASS
+733 
-739 AGTYPLELTSKIF
+739 
-752 QVINPWL
+752 
-759 PMSYSVS
+759 
-766 GLRQTISMNGQIGSQ
+766 
-781 VLFLAFFWNKA
+781 
-792 VIIPARK
+792 
-799 ANEFGLTKLL
+799 
-809 DLKIIVRNLLLRKSQ
+809 
-824 HIVVAEIKRG
+824 
-834 GKFLHQVF
+834 
-842 NKGQTNMG
+842 

>member
-64 LSIGEDVVSSLKEN
+64 LSIGDDVVSSLKEN

-344 IEASLTSIAASAQAS
+344 IEASLTSIAASAQAI

-766 GLRQTISMNGQIGSQ
+766 GLRQTISMNGQIGTQ
-781 VLFLAFFWNKA
+781 VLFLAFVLVLFMTLGTLVYRTDKKQLA
-792 VIIPARK
+792 
-799 ANEFGLTKLL
+799 
-809 DLKIIVRNLLLRKSQ
+809 
-824 HIVVAEIKRG
+824 
-834 GKFLHQVF
+834 
-842 NKGQTNMG
+842 

>member
-1 MLKEWKAILKKPTFI
+1 MLREWKAILKKPTFI

-50 VVNQDKAVTASGKT
+50 VVNQDKAVAASGKT
-64 LSIGEDVVSSLKEN
+64 LSIGDDVVSSLKKN

-116 VLTDNPQQMKIDY
+116 ILTDNPQQMKIDY

-248 TYTSGV
+248 TYANGV
-254 STVATGANQLSGRSA
+254 STVAAGANQLSGRSA

-307 TTLANNQQNVN
+307 TTLANNQQNVS

-344 IEASLTSIAASAQAS
+344 IEASLTSIAASAQAI

-373 VQGTSAYQG
+373 VQATSAYQG

-403 QSAQAILSEVD
+403 QSAQTILSEID
-414 TMRASLEVIKATSQ
+414 TMRASLETIKGASQ
-428 TKISQLGNT
+428 TKLSQLESASN
-437 STQVLPQASNLIN
+437 QVLPQASSMIN

-527 NGAAQLTDKSP
+527 NGASQLTDKSP

-552 QLASGTEKLADGSSA
+552 QLASGTGKLADGSSA
-567 LTDNLSKLTVGT
+567 LTDNLSKLTEGT
-579 SDLSNGLSDA
+579 SDLSNGLTNA
-589 GDKLSAVS
+589 GDKLSTVS
-597 TKEDNAKTLADP
+597 TREDNAKTLADP

-642 TNIIFSTLPSGQEPK
+642 TNIIFSTLPSGQAPK
-657 TRRDWL
+657 TKRDWL

-687 IGLSANHEWATLGL
+687 IGLSANHELATLGL

-781 VLFLAFFWNKA
+781 VLFLAFVLVLFMTLGTL
-792 VIIPARK
+792 VY
-799 ANEFGLTKLL
+799 
-809 DLKIIVRNLLLRKSQ
+809 
-824 HIVVAEIKRG
+824 
-834 GKFLHQVF
+834 
-842 NKGQTNMG
+842 QTDKKQLA

>member
-1 MLKEWKAILKKPTFI
+1 MLREWKAILKKPTFI

-92 NGLEKGDYY
+92 AGLEKGDYY

-116 VLTDNPQQMKIDY
+116 ILTDNPQQMKIDY

-165 LFKNM
+165 LFKNI

-248 TYTSGV
+248 TYANGV
-254 STVATGANQLSGRSA
+254 NTVAAGANQLSGRSA

-307 TTLANNQQNVN
+307 TTLANNQQNVS

-344 IEASLTSIAASAQAS
+344 IEASLTSIAASAQAI

-403 QSAQAILSEVD
+403 QSAQTILSEID
-414 TMRASLEVIKATSQ
+414 TMRASLETIKGASQ
-428 TKISQLGNT
+428 TKLSQLESASN
-437 STQVLPQASNLIN
+437 QVLPQASSMIN

-460 TSLGSASG
+460 TGLGSASG

-518 LLANTTKLA
+518 LLVNTTKLA

-567 LTDNLSKLTVGT
+567 LTDNLSKLTEGT
-579 SDLSNGLSDA
+579 SDLCNGLTNA
-589 GDKLSAVS
+589 GDKLSTVS

-642 TNIIFSTLPSGQEPK
+642 TNIIFSTLPSGEEPK
-657 TRRDWL
+657 TKRDWL

-781 VLFLAFFWNKA
+781 VLFLAFVLVLFMALGTLVYRTDKKQLA
-792 VIIPARK
+792 
-799 ANEFGLTKLL
+799 
-809 DLKIIVRNLLLRKSQ
+809 
-824 HIVVAEIKRG
+824 
-834 GKFLHQVF
+834 
-842 NKGQTNMG
+842 

>member
-50 VVNQDKAVTASGKT
+50 VVNQDKAVTASDKT

-116 VLTDNPQQMKIDY
+116 VLTNNPQQMKIDY

-248 TYTSGV
+248 TYANGV
-254 STVATGANQLSGRSA
+254 STVAAGANQLSGRSA

-307 TTLANNQQNVN
+307 TTLANNQQNVS

-332 AAASDSAVSTDS
+332 AAASDTAVSTDS
-344 IEASLTSIAASAQAS
+344 IETSLTIIAGSAQS
-359 INNNQDAKAAALAS
+359 IINNNQDAKAAALAS

-382 LSSEAKAEIDAA
+382 LSSEAQAEIDTA
-394 VGASQAGSD
+394 VSASQAGSD

-414 TMRASLEVIKATSQ
+414 TMRASLETIKGASQ
-428 TKISQLGNT
+428 TKLSQLEGT
-437 STQVLPQASNLIN
+437 SNQVLPQAASMIN

-506 EGTSALASKNPD
+506 EGASALASKNPD

-567 LTDNLSKLTVGT
+567 LTDNLSKLTEGT
-579 SDLSNGLSDA
+579 SNLSNGLSDA
-589 GDKLSAVS
+589 GDKLSTVS

-781 VLFLAFFWNKA
+781 VLFLAFVLVLFMALGTLVYRTDKKQLA
-792 VIIPARK
+792 
-799 ANEFGLTKLL
+799 
-809 DLKIIVRNLLLRKSQ
+809 
-824 HIVVAEIKRG
+824 
-834 GKFLHQVF
+834 
-842 NKGQTNMG
+842 

>member
-1 MLKEWKAILKKPTFI
+1 MLREWKAILKKPTFI
-16 IVMLGVSLI
+16 IVMLGVSMI

-116 VLTDNPQQMKIDY
+116 ILTDNPQQMKIDY

-170 GDLKTGLVKASDG
+170 GDLKNGLVKASDG

-204 LRTLNQATSKLSS
+204 LRTLNQATSKLSF
-217 GAAQFNTGLQTYTGS
+217 GVAQFNTGLQTYTGS

-237 SGLGSLSNGIN
+237 SGLDSLSNGIN
-248 TYTSGV
+248 TYANGV
-254 STVATGANQLSGRSA
+254 STVAKGANQLSGRSA

-318 DLANGLT
+318 DLATGLT

-344 IEASLTSIAASAQAS
+344 IETSLTSVAGSAQS
-359 INNNQDAKAAALAS
+359 IINNNQDARAAALAS
-373 VQGTSAYQG
+373 VQGTSTYQG

-394 VGASQAGSD
+394 VSASQAGSD

-414 TMRASLEVIKATSQ
+414 MMRASLEVIKATSQ
-428 TKISQLGNT
+428 TKISQLGST
-437 STQVLPQASNLIN
+437 STQVLPQASSMIN
-450 GLYNGLSTVS
+450 GLYNGLSTIS

-468 GANQLVAGVDT
+468 GANQLVAGIDT

-538 ELTSSFGKL
+538 ELTSSFGNL

-552 QLASGTEKLADGSSA
+552 QLASGTGKLADGSSI

-579 SDLSNGLSDA
+579 SDLSNSLSDA

-642 TNIIFSTLPSGQEPK
+642 TNIIFSTLPSGQEPRTK
-657 TRRDWL
+657 RDWL

-781 VLFLAFFWNKA
+781 VLFLAFVLVLFMVLGTLVYRTDKKQLA
-792 VIIPARK
+792 
-799 ANEFGLTKLL
+799 
-809 DLKIIVRNLLLRKSQ
+809 
-824 HIVVAEIKRG
+824 
-834 GKFLHQVF
+834 
-842 NKGQTNMG
+842 

>member
-1 MLKEWKAILKKPTFI
+1 MLREWKAILKKPTFI

-116 VLTDNPQQMKIDY
+116 ILTNNPQQMKIDY

-150 KQTVAQNVTDTYTNA
+150 KQTVAQNVTDNYTSA

-248 TYTSGV
+248 TYASGV

-288 STGVT
+288 STGMT

-318 DLANGLT
+318 DLATGLT

-332 AAASDSAVSTDS
+332 SAASDTEVSMDS
-344 IEASLTSIAASAQAS
+344 IETSLTSVAGSAQS
-359 INNNQDAKAAALAS
+359 IINNNQDARAAALAS

-382 LSSEAKAEIDAA
+382 LSSEAKAEIDTA
-394 VGASQAGSD
+394 VSASQAGSD

-437 STQVLPQASNLIN
+437 STQVLPQASTMIN

-468 GANQLVAGVDT
+468 GANQLVTGVDT
-479 LNEKLTT
+479 LNEKLMT

-506 EGTSALASKNPD
+506 EGTSALVSKNPD

-527 NGAAQLTDKSP
+527 NGAAQLTDKLP

-567 LTDNLSKLTVGT
+567 LTNNLSKLTVGT
-579 SDLSNGLSDA
+579 SGLSNGLTDA

-642 TNIIFSTLPSGQEPK
+642 TNIIFSTLPSGQEPRTK
-657 TRRDWL
+657 RDWL

-677 GVLVYGAVHL
+677 GILVYGAVHL

-781 VLFLAFFWNKA
+781 VLFLAFVLVLFMALGTLVYRTDKKQLA
-792 VIIPARK
+792 
-799 ANEFGLTKLL
+799 
-809 DLKIIVRNLLLRKSQ
+809 
-824 HIVVAEIKRG
+824 
-834 GKFLHQVF
+834 
-842 NKGQTNMG
+842 

>member
-1 MLKEWKAILKKPTFI
+1 MLREWKAILKKPAFI
-16 IVMLGVSLI
+16 IVMLGVSMI

-116 VLTDNPQQMKIDY
+116 ILTDNPQQMKIDY

-150 KQTVAQNVTDTYTNA
+150 KQTVAQNVTDTYTSA
-165 LFKNM
+165 IFKNM

-190 SQQLGSGSQTIADN
+190 SQQLGSGSQTIANN

-248 TYTSGV
+248 TYANGV
-254 STVATGANQLSGRSA
+254 STVAAGANQLSGRSA

-288 STGVT
+288 SIGVT

-307 TTLANNQQNVN
+307 TTLANNQQNVS

-344 IEASLTSIAASAQAS
+344 IEASLTSIAASAQAI

-373 VQGTSAYQG
+373 VQATSSYQG

-403 QSAQAILSEVD
+403 QSAQTILSEID
-414 TMRASLEVIKATSQ
+414 TMRASLETIKGASQ
-428 TKISQLGNT
+428 TKLSQLESASN
-437 STQVLPQASNLIN
+437 QVLPQAASMIN

-460 TSLGSASG
+460 TGLGSASG

-499 NAVGQLS
+499 NAVGRLS
-506 EGTSALASKNPD
+506 EGTSALASKNSD

-538 ELTSSFGKL
+538 ELTSSFEKL

-567 LTDNLSKLTVGT
+567 LTDNLSELTVGT

-589 GDKLSAVS
+589 GDKLSTVS

-781 VLFLAFFWNKA
+781 VLFLAFVLVLFMALGTLVYRTDKKQLA
-792 VIIPARK
+792 
-799 ANEFGLTKLL
+799 
-809 DLKIIVRNLLLRKSQ
+809 
-824 HIVVAEIKRG
+824 
-834 GKFLHQVF
+834 
-842 NKGQTNMG
+842 

>member
-1 MLKEWKAILKKPTFI
+1 MLREWKAILKKPTFI
-16 IVMLGVSLI
+16 IVMLGVSMI

-116 VLTDNPQQMKIDY
+116 ILSDNPQQMKIDY

-150 KQTVAQNVTDTYTNA
+150 KQTVAQNVTDTYTSA

-248 TYTSGV
+248 SYANGV

-307 TTLANNQQNVN
+307 TTLANNQQNVS
-318 DLANGLT
+318 DLATGLT

-344 IEASLTSIAASAQAS
+344 IEASLTSIAASAQAI

-373 VQGTSAYQG
+373 VQGSSAYQG

-403 QSAQAILSEVD
+403 QSAQTILSEID
-414 TMRASLEVIKATSQ
+414 TMRASLETIKGASQ
-428 TKISQLGNT
+428 TKLSQLESASN
-437 STQVLPQASNLIN
+437 QVLPQASSMIN

-518 LLANTTKLA
+518 LLVNTTKLA

-552 QLASGTEKLADGSSA
+552 QLASGAGRLADGSSA

-579 SDLSNGLSDA
+579 SDLSNGLTDA
-589 GDKLSAVS
+589 GDKLSAIS

-657 TRRDWL
+657 TKRDWL

-781 VLFLAFFWNKA
+781 VLFLAFVLVLFMVLGTLVYRTDKKQLA
-792 VIIPARK
+792 
-799 ANEFGLTKLL
+799 
-809 DLKIIVRNLLLRKSQ
+809 
-824 HIVVAEIKRG
+824 
-834 GKFLHQVF
+834 
-842 NKGQTNMG
+842 

>member
-16 IVMLGVSLI
+16 IVMLGVSMI

-116 VLTDNPQQMKIDY
+116 ILTDNPQQMKIDY

-150 KQTVAQNVTDTYTNA
+150 KQTVAQNVTDTYTSA

-170 GDLKTGLVKASDG
+170 GDLKNGLVKASDG

-190 SQQLGSGSQTIADN
+190 SQQLGSGGQTIADN
-204 LRTLNQATSKLSS
+204 LRTLNQATTKLSS

-248 TYTSGV
+248 TYANGV

-288 STGVT
+288 STGMT

-344 IEASLTSIAASAQAS
+344 IEASLTSIAASAQAI

-373 VQGTSAYQG
+373 VQGTGAYQG

-394 VGASQAGSD
+394 VSASQAGSD
-403 QSAQAILSEVD
+403 QSAQTILSEID
-414 TMRASLEVIKATSQ
+414 TMRASLETIKGASQ
-428 TKISQLGNT
+428 TKLSQLESASN
-437 STQVLPQASNLIN
+437 QVLPQASSMIN

-552 QLASGTEKLADGSSA
+552 QLASGTGKLADGSSA
-567 LTDNLSKLTVGT
+567 LTDNLSKLTEGT
-579 SDLSNGLSDA
+579 SDLSNGLTNA
-589 GDKLSAVS
+589 GDKLSTVS
-597 TKEDNAKTLADP
+597 TREDNAKTLADP

-642 TNIIFSTLPSGQEPK
+642 TNIIFSTLPSGQAPK
-657 TRRDWL
+657 TKRDWL

-687 IGLSANHEWATLGL
+687 IGLSANHELATLGL

-781 VLFLAFFWNKA
+781 VIFLAFVLVLFMALGTLVYRTDKKQLA
-792 VIIPARK
+792 
-799 ANEFGLTKLL
+799 
-809 DLKIIVRNLLLRKSQ
+809 
-824 HIVVAEIKRG
+824 
-834 GKFLHQVF
+834 
-842 NKGQTNMG
+842 

>member
-1 MLKEWKAILKKPTFI
+1 MLREWKAILKKPTFI
-16 IVMLGVSLI
+16 IVMLGVSMI

-116 VLTDNPQQMKIDY
+116 ILTDNPKQMKIDY

-170 GDLKTGLVKASDG
+170 GDLKNGLVKASDG

-204 LRTLNQATSKLSS
+204 LRTLNQATSKLSF
-217 GAAQFNTGLQTYTGS
+217 GVAQFNTGLQTYTGS

-237 SGLGSLSNGIN
+237 SGLDSLSNGIN
-248 TYTSGV
+248 TYANGV
-254 STVATGANQLSGRSA
+254 STVAKGANQLSGRSA

-318 DLANGLT
+318 DLATGLT

-344 IEASLTSIAASAQAS
+344 IETSLTSVAGSAQS
-359 INNNQDAKAAALAS
+359 IINNNQDARAAALAS
-373 VQGTSAYQG
+373 VQGTSTYQG

-394 VGASQAGSD
+394 VSASQAGSD

-414 TMRASLEVIKATSQ
+414 MMRASLEVIKATSQ
-428 TKISQLGNT
+428 TKISQLGST
-437 STQVLPQASNLIN
+437 STQVLPQASSMIN
-450 GLYNGLSTVS
+450 GLYNGLSTIS

-468 GANQLVAGVDT
+468 GANQLVAGIDT

-499 NAVGQLS
+499 NSVGQLS

-518 LLANTTKLA
+518 FLANTTKLA

-538 ELTSSFGKL
+538 ELISSFGKL

-579 SDLSNGLSDA
+579 SDLSNGLTDA
-589 GDKLSAVS
+589 GDKLSTVS

-642 TNIIFSTLPSGQEPK
+642 TNIIFSTLPSGQEPRTK
-657 TRRDWL
+657 RDWL

-781 VLFLAFFWNKA
+781 VLFLAFVLVLFMVLGTLVYRTDKKQLA
-792 VIIPARK
+792 
-799 ANEFGLTKLL
+799 
-809 DLKIIVRNLLLRKSQ
+809 
-824 HIVVAEIKRG
+824 
-834 GKFLHQVF
+834 
-842 NKGQTNMG
+842 

>member
-1 MLKEWKAILKKPTFI
+1 MLREWKAILKKPTFI

-50 VVNQDKAVTASGKT
+50 VVNQDKAVIASGKT

-116 VLTDNPQQMKIDY
+116 ILTDNPQQMKIDY

-150 KQTVAQNVTDTYTNA
+150 KQTVAQNVTDTYTSA
-165 LFKNM
+165 IFKNM

-204 LRTLNQATSKLSS
+204 LRTLNQATNKLSS

-248 TYTSGV
+248 TYANGV

-275 QQLTQSGDGVQAL
+275 QQLTQSGDGVRAL

-307 TTLANNQQNVN
+307 TTLANNQQNVS

-332 AAASDSAVSTDS
+332 AAASNSAVSTDS
-344 IEASLTSIAASAQAS
+344 IEASLTSIAASAQAI

-394 VGASQAGSD
+394 VSASQAGSD
-403 QSAQAILSEVD
+403 QSAQTILSEID
-414 TMRASLEVIKATSQ
+414 TMRASLETIKGASQ
-428 TKISQLGNT
+428 TKLSQLESASN
-437 STQVLPQASNLIN
+437 QLLPQASSMIN
-450 GLYNGLSTVS
+450 GLYNSLSTVS

-589 GDKLSAVS
+589 GDKLSTVS

-642 TNIIFSTLPSGQEPK
+642 TNIIFSTLPSGEEPK

-781 VLFLAFFWNKA
+781 VLFLAFVLVLFMVLGTLVYRTDKKQLA
-792 VIIPARK
+792 
-799 ANEFGLTKLL
+799 
-809 DLKIIVRNLLLRKSQ
+809 
-824 HIVVAEIKRG
+824 
-834 GKFLHQVF
+834 
-842 NKGQTNMG
+842 

>member
-269 DLLGGV
+269 DLLGGF

-307 TTLANNQQNVN
+307 TTLANNQQNVS

-344 IEASLTSIAASAQAS
+344 IEASLTSIAASAQAI

-373 VQGTSAYQG
+373 VQATSAYQG

-403 QSAQAILSEVD
+403 QSAQTILSEID
-414 TMRASLEVIKATSQ
+414 TMRASLETIKGASQ
-428 TKISQLGNT
+428 TKLSQLESASN
-437 STQVLPQASNLIN
+437 QVLPQASSMIN

-579 SDLSNGLSDA
+579 SDLSNGLADA

-597 TKEDNAKTLADP
+597 TKDDNAKTLADP

-781 VLFLAFFWNKA
+781 VLFLAFVLVLFMALGTLVYRTDKKQLA
-792 VIIPARK
+792 
-799 ANEFGLTKLL
+799 
-809 DLKIIVRNLLLRKSQ
+809 
-824 HIVVAEIKRG
+824 
-834 GKFLHQVF
+834 
-842 NKGQTNMG
+842 